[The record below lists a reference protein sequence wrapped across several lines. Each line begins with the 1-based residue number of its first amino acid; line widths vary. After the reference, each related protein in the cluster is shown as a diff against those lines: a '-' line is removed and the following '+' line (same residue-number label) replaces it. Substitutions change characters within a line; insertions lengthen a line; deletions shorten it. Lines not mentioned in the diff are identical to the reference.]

1 MTILEFLTFLLQMS
15 ALCRVGVRPIKVL
28 AVRHRPSM
36 TVIKMPPVNVGSCV
50 TAFMQVSA
58 DGCKGNGSGPSWTAR
73 EVVGGDQ

>member
-1 MTILEFLTFLLQMS
+1 
-15 ALCRVGVRPIKVL
+15 
-28 AVRHRPSM
+28 M